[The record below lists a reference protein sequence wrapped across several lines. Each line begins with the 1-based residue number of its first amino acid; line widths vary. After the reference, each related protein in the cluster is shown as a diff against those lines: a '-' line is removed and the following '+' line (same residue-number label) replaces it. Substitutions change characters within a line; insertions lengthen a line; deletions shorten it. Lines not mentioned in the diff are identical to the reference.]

1 METRE
6 SKGRVWHEGT
16 RSDQPAH
23 SDTLGPLWMAPLRS
37 KPQNLNMQIQG
48 IKTYNDNKL

>member
-6 SKGRVWHEGT
+6 PKGRVWHEGI

-23 SDTLGPLWMAPLRS
+23 SDTLGPLWMAPLRPKS
-37 KPQNLNMQIQG
+37 QSLNMQIQG
-48 IKTYNDNKL
+48 IKTYTQ